1 MTLSPKEK
9 AMELVASYW
18 AINMEKNKEDLLQ
31 WMQGRQKY
39 GVPLAAKQCALLCVE
54 EIIESYPYFIK
65 KGVNSIEYFQE
76 VKAHLSRM

>member
-18 AINMEKNKEDLLQ
+18 AIHMEENKEDLLQ
-31 WMQGRQKY
+31 WMQGRDKY
-39 GVPLAAKQCALLCVE
+39 GVPLVAKQCAIRTVE
-54 EIIESYPYFIK
+54 EVIK
-65 KGVNSIEYFQE
+65 AIPMYTGDIRLDWEYWQE